1 MWTNPEQEA
10 RVLDQFAKRA
20 DSYAALIRNTKDP
33 SLPTFLEAVQPLPV
47 DRMLDVGCGS
57 GLFAIQI
64 AALVERV
71 MGVDLSPAMLDQA
84 RGAQADAG
92 VSNVEWR
99 QANVAEL
106 PFEDAAFSI
115 VTSRA
120 MLHHVASPMRAMTE
134 MRRVCA
140 PGGRIVVLDL
150 SPKPAKAAAF
160 DAVQMLLDPAHVH
173 AMTQPEL
180 RAIGEELQ
188 LIELATH
195 QYVATL
201 PLEFIMKTCFPG
213 EGVLERVRRL
223 YRTDAESGADALGF
237 AARFE
242 GDQIVVDYPMTIM
255 VWRRPLSLA
264 T

>member
-1 MWTNPEQEA
+1 MWTNPEQDA

-20 DSYAALIRNTKDP
+20 DSYAVLIRSTKDP
-33 SLPTFLEAVQPLPV
+33 SLPVFLEAVQPLPV

-57 GLFAIQI
+57 GLFAIQL

-71 MGVDLSPAMLDQA
+71 VGVDLSPAMLDQA
-84 RGAQADAG
+84 RRAQADAG
-92 VSNVEWR
+92 VSNVDWR
-99 QANVAEL
+99 EANVAEL
-106 PFEDAAFSI
+106 PFEDGAFSI

-120 MLHHVASPMRAMTE
+120 MLHHVASPRRAMTE

-150 SPKPAKAAAF
+150 SPKPTKAAAF

-173 AMTQPEL
+173 ALTQPEL
-180 RAIGEELQ
+180 RAMGAELE
-188 LIELATH
+188 LTELATH

-201 PLEFIMKTCFPG
+201 PLEFVMKTCFPG
-213 EGVLERVRRL
+213 DGVLERVRRL
-223 YRTDAESGADALGF
+223 YRIDAESGADSLGL

-242 GDQIVVDYPMTIM
+242 AGEIVADFPMTIM
-255 VWRRPLSLA
+255 VWSTQSAL
-264 T
+264 